1 MSKLKLLKNAT
12 VFLLSLSLLLGNVGF
27 TFANE
32 SKQEEI
38 FSEEQGLDKLYS
50 FDNEVGFNEN
60 DENEDELTPYE
71 RLVLGLDATDS
82 NAMEELEDFD
92 DMMLQAMSVSGFTPR
107 TTYPGVVGVYYKTD
121 NPFELYIYENGKF
134 YYNYVIGGNCT
145 WYAFG
150 RAYEILGTKPD
161 LSRGDAG
168 QWWGFNKQKYDSGRG
183 GYSYGWTPKLGAIAC
198 WSAPGNYGH
207 VAIVENIDS
216 NGVISLSESNIP
228 GLSSRPRFSYN
239 QDKVGLDSF
248 FRSKGGG
255 FQGYIYILP
264 DVNPNMPSDSAAEI
278 EDGNYYIKSMLG
290 NTYVTARGDMENPG
304 SGIFIQGKTESKH
317 QLWTLKR
324 QGDGTFAI
332 SLVNKL
338 FYLDVY
344 GAKNDNAGLISLWTW
359 YSGANQRW
367 YIVNNGDETYR
378 FVAKHSGKVLDVAG
392 ANSADGTQVW
402 QYEWTDNPAQKFKLI
417 EKLTPPTESSPKLEN
432 GDYII
437 KTKLDCGRI
446 VTSDETTPQNGNGA
460 FIYDSI
466 NENGKNQVWNF
477 EKLDDGSFKISS
489 KTSGR
494 VLEIS
499 EDTNLSQMW
508 DYTGSNNQRWYAVH
522 VGEDYYKF
530 ILKESGKCL
539 DVYGAYQENGTKLWQ
554 CKYNGNPAQLFKLEK
569 QVQAPQIFKVEFKMP
584 NGDIINTQDIEINKS
599 ATNPQVPQLAG
610 YEFTGWDKE
619 FNNITANT
627 VVTALFKKIESQVP
641 QTFKVEFKM
650 PNGDIISTQDVEINK
665 SATTPQ
671 VPQLAGY
678 EFTGWDKEFNNII
691 ADTVV
696 TALFKKIESQVP
708 QTFKVE
714 FKMPNGDIISTQD
727 VEINKSATTP
737 QVPQLAGY
745 EFTGWDKEFNNIIA
759 DTVITAVFKKI
770 ESQTKPNTGGNSSGG
785 GSTGGGGST
794 PRTNGGSGGGSTP
807 RTSGGS
813 GGGSTPRTSGGSGGG
828 GGSTIKTGN
837 SANTTQSF
845 KSTVGSWIRD
855 SVGWW
860 FKKSNGTYPTSA
872 WVQIGISPTW
882 YYFDSRGYM
891 VTGWNNIGG
900 SWYYLEPSG
909 AMATGWVITNGKW
922 YYLASS
928 GKMLTSTTTPDG
940 YRVGHDGSWIR

>member
-1 MSKLKLLKNAT
+1 MSKLKILKNAT

-27 TFANE
+27 AFANE
-32 SKQEEI
+32 SKQEEVL
-38 FSEEQGLDKLYS
+38 SEEQGLDKLYS
-50 FDNEVGFNEN
+50 FDNEVSINEN
-60 DENEDELTPYE
+60 EEDELTPYE

-92 DMMLQAMSVSGFTPR
+92 DMMLQAMSVSGFIPR

-183 GYSYGWTPKLGAIAC
+183 GYSYGWTPKSGAIAC

-255 FQGYIYILP
+255 FQGYIYVLP
-264 DVNPNMPSDSAAEI
+264 DEKPNMPSDSAAEI

-304 SGIFIQGKTESKH
+304 SGIFIQGKTEPKH

-599 ATNPQVPQLAG
+599 ATTPQVPQLAG

-619 FNNITANT
+619 FNNITA
-627 VVTALFKKIESQVP
+627 
-641 QTFKVEFKM
+641 
-650 PNGDIISTQDVEINK
+650 
-665 SATTPQ
+665 
-671 VPQLAGY
+671 
-678 EFTGWDKEFNNII
+678 
-691 ADTVV
+691 DTVV
-696 TALFKKIESQVP
+696 TAL
-708 QTFKVE
+708 
-714 FKMPNGDIISTQD
+714 
-727 VEINKSATTP
+727 
-737 QVPQLAGY
+737 
-745 EFTGWDKEFNNIIA
+745 
-759 DTVITAVFKKI
+759 FKKI

-785 GSTGGGGST
+785 GSTG
-794 PRTNGGSGGGSTP
+794 GGGSTP

-837 SANTTQSF
+837 STNTTQSF

>member
-1 MSKLKLLKNAT
+1 
-12 VFLLSLSLLLGNVGF
+12 
-27 TFANE
+27 
-32 SKQEEI
+32 
-38 FSEEQGLDKLYS
+38 
-50 FDNEVGFNEN
+50 
-60 DENEDELTPYE
+60 
-71 RLVLGLDATDS
+71 
-82 NAMEELEDFD
+82 MEELEDFD

-161 LSRGDAG
+161 LGRGDAG

-255 FQGYIYILP
+255 FQGYIYVLP
-264 DVNPNMPSDSAAEI
+264 DENPNIPSDSAAEI

-304 SGIFIQGKTESKH
+304 SGIFIQGKTEPKH

-584 NGDIINTQDIEINKS
+584 NGDII
-599 ATNPQVPQLAG
+599 
-610 YEFTGWDKE
+610 
-619 FNNITANT
+619 
-627 VVTALFKKIESQVP
+627 
-641 QTFKVEFKM
+641 
-650 PNGDIISTQDVEINK
+650 
-665 SATTPQ
+665 
-671 VPQLAGY
+671 
-678 EFTGWDKEFNNII
+678 
-691 ADTVV
+691 
-696 TALFKKIESQVP
+696 
-708 QTFKVE
+708 
-714 FKMPNGDIISTQD
+714 STQD

>member
-107 TTYPGVVGVYYKTD
+107 TIYPGVVGVYYKTD

-255 FQGYIYILP
+255 FQGYIYVLP
-264 DVNPNMPSDSAAEI
+264 DENPNMPSDSAAEI

-304 SGIFIQGKTESKH
+304 SGIFIQGKTEPKH

-599 ATNPQVPQLAG
+599 ATTPQVPQLAG

-619 FNNITANT
+619 FNNITA
-627 VVTALFKKIESQVP
+627 
-641 QTFKVEFKM
+641 
-650 PNGDIISTQDVEINK
+650 
-665 SATTPQ
+665 
-671 VPQLAGY
+671 
-678 EFTGWDKEFNNII
+678 
-691 ADTVV
+691 DTVV
-696 TALFKKIESQVP
+696 TAL
-708 QTFKVE
+708 
-714 FKMPNGDIISTQD
+714 
-727 VEINKSATTP
+727 
-737 QVPQLAGY
+737 
-745 EFTGWDKEFNNIIA
+745 
-759 DTVITAVFKKI
+759 FKKI

-785 GSTGGGGST
+785 GSTG
-794 PRTNGGSGGGSTP
+794 GGGSTP

-837 SANTTQSF
+837 STNTTQSF

>member
-255 FQGYIYILP
+255 FQGYIYVLP
-264 DVNPNMPSDSAAEI
+264 DENPNMPSDSAAEI

-304 SGIFIQGKTESKH
+304 SGIFIQGKTEPKH

-599 ATNPQVPQLAG
+599 AT
-610 YEFTGWDKE
+610 
-619 FNNITANT
+619 
-627 VVTALFKKIESQVP
+627 
-641 QTFKVEFKM
+641 
-650 PNGDIISTQDVEINK
+650 
-665 SATTPQ
+665 
-671 VPQLAGY
+671 
-678 EFTGWDKEFNNII
+678 
-691 ADTVV
+691 
-696 TALFKKIESQVP
+696 
-708 QTFKVE
+708 
-714 FKMPNGDIISTQD
+714 
-727 VEINKSATTP
+727 TP

-794 PRTNGGSGGGSTP
+794 PRTSGGSGGGSTL

-837 SANTTQSF
+837 STNTTQSF

>member
-255 FQGYIYILP
+255 FQGYIYVLP
-264 DVNPNMPSDSAAEI
+264 DENPNMPSDSAAEI

-304 SGIFIQGKTESKH
+304 SGIFIQGKTEPKH

-619 FNNITANT
+619 FNNITA
-627 VVTALFKKIESQVP
+627 
-641 QTFKVEFKM
+641 
-650 PNGDIISTQDVEINK
+650 
-665 SATTPQ
+665 
-671 VPQLAGY
+671 
-678 EFTGWDKEFNNII
+678 
-691 ADTVV
+691 DTVV
-696 TALFKKIESQVP
+696 TAL
-708 QTFKVE
+708 
-714 FKMPNGDIISTQD
+714 
-727 VEINKSATTP
+727 
-737 QVPQLAGY
+737 
-745 EFTGWDKEFNNIIA
+745 
-759 DTVITAVFKKI
+759 FKKI

>member
-255 FQGYIYILP
+255 FQGYIYVLP
-264 DVNPNMPSDSAAEI
+264 DINPNMPSDSAAEI

-304 SGIFIQGKTESKH
+304 SGIFIQGKTEPKH

-489 KTSGR
+489 KR
-494 VLEIS
+494 
-499 EDTNLSQMW
+499 
-508 DYTGSNNQRWYAVH
+508 
-522 VGEDYYKF
+522 
-530 ILKESGKCL
+530 
-539 DVYGAYQENGTKLWQ
+539 
-554 CKYNGNPAQLFKLEK
+554 
-569 QVQAPQIFKVEFKMP
+569 
-584 NGDIINTQDIEINKS
+584 
-599 ATNPQVPQLAG
+599 
-610 YEFTGWDKE
+610 
-619 FNNITANT
+619 
-627 VVTALFKKIESQVP
+627 
-641 QTFKVEFKM
+641 
-650 PNGDIISTQDVEINK
+650 
-665 SATTPQ
+665 
-671 VPQLAGY
+671 
-678 EFTGWDKEFNNII
+678 
-691 ADTVV
+691 
-696 TALFKKIESQVP
+696 
-708 QTFKVE
+708 
-714 FKMPNGDIISTQD
+714 
-727 VEINKSATTP
+727 
-737 QVPQLAGY
+737 
-745 EFTGWDKEFNNIIA
+745 
-759 DTVITAVFKKI
+759 
-770 ESQTKPNTGGNSSGG
+770 
-785 GSTGGGGST
+785 
-794 PRTNGGSGGGSTP
+794 
-807 RTSGGS
+807 
-813 GGGSTPRTSGGSGGG
+813 
-828 GGSTIKTGN
+828 
-837 SANTTQSF
+837 
-845 KSTVGSWIRD
+845 
-855 SVGWW
+855 
-860 FKKSNGTYPTSA
+860 
-872 WVQIGISPTW
+872 
-882 YYFDSRGYM
+882 
-891 VTGWNNIGG
+891 
-900 SWYYLEPSG
+900 
-909 AMATGWVITNGKW
+909 
-922 YYLASS
+922 
-928 GKMLTSTTTPDG
+928 
-940 YRVGHDGSWIR
+940 